1 MILNMYFRS
10 KSGQQYYLEGMESIV
25 TKHDVYLDILSKVL
39 ESLYDKDILT
49 DNNILVWYQSL
60 QTASK
65 QDPAKAKIVTKLKPF
80 IEWLEESESESD

>member
-1 MILNMYFRS
+1 
-10 KSGQQYYLEGMESIV
+10 MESIV

-49 DNNILVWYQSL
+49 DNSILVWYQSL

>member
-1 MILNMYFRS
+1 MYFRS

-65 QDPAKAKIVTKLKPF
+65 QDPTKAKIVTKLKPF

>member
-49 DNNILVWYQSL
+49 DNNILVRLL
-60 QTASK
+60 QGGGRN
-65 QDPAKAKIVTKLKPF
+65 KICH
-80 IEWLEESESESD
+80 S